1 MLEDIRNIK
10 SGKKEIREFGLTIG
24 TILVI
29 LGLVALWRGKEIV
42 PYFLTAGILL
52 GVFGLIFPRA
62 LKPLQKIWM
71 TFSLVVGFFMSRV
84 IISILFFAVL
94 TPIGLIMRLLGKDIL
109 DQKQDKSRES
119 YWQDRPG
126 MSKNKKNYENQY

>member
-29 LGLVALWRGKEIV
+29 LGLVALWRGKEIA
-42 PYFLTAGILL
+42 PYFLTVGIFF
-52 GVFGLIFPRA
+52 GVFGLIFPCA

-71 TFSLVVGFFMSRV
+71 TFSLVVSFFMSRV
-84 IISILFFAVL
+84 IISILFFVVL
-94 TPIGLIMRLLGKDIL
+94 TPIGLIMRLLRKDIL

-119 YWQDRPG
+119 YWQDSTG
-126 MSKNKKNYENQY
+126 KSKNKKIYENQY